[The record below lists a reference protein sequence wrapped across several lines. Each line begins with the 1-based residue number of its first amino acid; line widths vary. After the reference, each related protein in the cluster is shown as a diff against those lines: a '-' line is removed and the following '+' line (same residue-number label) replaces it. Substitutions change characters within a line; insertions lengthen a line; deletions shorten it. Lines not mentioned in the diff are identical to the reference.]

1 MPLVDLAGLSRFLY
15 NLEQKWNAKLEAR
28 DFTVTAT
35 IDSLTATTAT
45 IDKTLSE
52 IEAAYQAGKNLSCVG
67 VLAGDFGASIKLTT
81 VQRFTYSGSY
91 VFSGMGM
98 IYTGESPQY
107 VSLFLHI
114 ASNGVTV
121 TINPLAVEQAYTDI
135 ALTGTWILN
144 KRYDSSFNEV
154 DAEGHAIFKSGAINL
169 ISDPSVAHLLI
180 EHNITSDSTFKE
192 IWWEGSSTKVYE
204 MKAYKSGHVSKGE
217 DGSWQYD
224 IGYVNDLNTTTNYHK
239 AADYNSLT
247 NIGFCYKINSSRAIT
262 EEDLPS
268 IKMTIGEDIV

>member
-1 MPLVDLAGLSRFLY
+1 MPLVDLAGLSRFLQK
-15 NLEQKWNAKLEAR
+15 LKEQ

-52 IEAAYQAGKNLSCVG
+52 IEATYQAGKNLSCAVI
-67 VLAGDFGASIKLTT
+67 LPGDSGAFIKLTT
-81 VQRFTYSGSY
+81 VQRFAHNGSY

-107 VSLFLHI
+107 VYLFLHI

-121 TINPLAVEQAYTDI
+121 TINPLTVSDKAYTDI

-154 DAEGHAIFKSGAINL
+154 DADGHAIFKSGSIAL
-169 ISDPSVAHLLI
+169 VTDPSIVHLLLN
-180 EHNITSDSTFKE
+180 HNPMTDSSFKE
-192 IWWEGSSTKVYE
+192 IWWEGDAAKVYE
-204 MKAYKSGHVSKGE
+204 MKSYKTGHVSVGA
-217 DGSWQYD
+217 DDSWQYAV
-224 IGYVNDLNTTTNYHK
+224 GYVNDLNTTTNYHK
-239 AADYNSLT
+239 AANYGSVT

-268 IKMTIGEDIV
+268 IKMTIGEDIH

>member
-1 MPLVDLAGLSRFLY
+1 MALIDLAGLERFLQK
-15 NLEQKWNAKLEAR
+15 LKEQ

-45 IDKTLSE
+45 VDKTLSE

-107 VSLFLHI
+107 VSLFIHI

-121 TINPLAVEQAYTDI
+121 AINPLSAAEQAYTDI

-154 DAEGHAIFKSGAINL
+154 DADGHAIFKSSSIAL
-169 ISDPSVAHLLI
+169 VTDPSIVHLLLN
-180 EHNITSDSTFKE
+180 HNPMTDSSFKE
-192 IWWEGSSTKVYE
+192 IWWEGDSAKVYE
-204 MKAYKSGHVSKGE
+204 MKSYKTGHISIGA
-217 DGSWQYD
+217 DDSWQYAV
-224 IGYVNDLNTTTNYHK
+224 GYVNDLNTSTNYHK
-239 AADYNSLT
+239 AANYGSVT
-247 NIGFCYKINSSRAIT
+247 NIGFCYQINSSRAIT

-268 IKMTIGEDIV
+268 IKMAIGEDIS

>member
-1 MPLVDLAGLSRFLY
+1 MPLVDLAGLNRFLQKLDERY
-15 NLEQKWNAKLEAR
+15 N
-28 DFTVTAT
+28 FTVTAT

-67 VLAGDFGASIKLTT
+67 VLVGDFGASIKLTT
-81 VQRFTYSGSY
+81 VQRFTHSGSY

-121 TINPLAVEQAYTDI
+121 AINPLAAAEQTYTDI

-144 KRYDSSFNEV
+144 KRYDSSFSEV
-154 DAEGHAIFKSGAINL
+154 DADGHAIFKSSRITL
-169 ISDPSVAHLLI
+169 LTDPSVAHLLI
-180 EHNITSDSTFKE
+180 DHNPVTDSSFKE
-192 IWWEGSSTKVYE
+192 IWWEGDAARVYE
-204 MKAYKSGHVSKGE
+204 MKAYKTGQVSIGA
-217 DGSWQYD
+217 DNSWQYA
-224 IGYVNDLNTTTNYHK
+224 IGYVNDLNATTNYHK
-239 AADYNSLT
+239 AANYASVT

-268 IKMTIGEDIV
+268 IKMTIGEDIS

>member
-1 MPLVDLAGLSRFLY
+1 MPLVDLAGLSRFLQK
-15 NLEQKWNAKLEAR
+15 LKEQ

-35 IDSLTATTAT
+35 MDSLTATTAT
-45 IDKTLSE
+45 VDKTLSE
-52 IEAAYQAGKNLSCVG
+52 IEAAYQAGKTLSCVG

-81 VQRFTYSGSY
+81 VQRFTHSGSY

-98 IYTGESPQY
+98 IYTGEVPQY

-121 TINPLAVEQAYTDI
+121 AINPLAAVEQTYTDI

-154 DAEGHAIFKSGAINL
+154 DADGHAIFKSGKVSL
-169 ISDPSVAHLLI
+169 ISDPSIIHLLI
-180 EHNITSDSTFKE
+180 DHNPMTDSSFKE
-192 IWWEGSSTKVYE
+192 IWWEGDSAKVYE
-204 MKAYKSGHVSKGE
+204 MKAYKMGQVSIGT
-217 DGSWQYD
+217 DNSWQYAV
-224 IGYVNDLNTTTNYHK
+224 GYVNDLNTTTNYHK
-239 AADYNSLT
+239 AANYGAVT

-262 EEDLPS
+262 EEDPPS
-268 IKMTIGEDIV
+268 IKMAIGEDIS

>member
-1 MPLVDLAGLSRFLY
+1 MPLVDLAGLSRFLQK
-15 NLEQKWNAKLEAR
+15 LKEQ

-35 IDSLTATTAT
+35 IGSLTSTTAT

-98 IYTGESPQY
+98 IYTGEVPQY

-121 TINPLAVEQAYTDI
+121 AINPLTVSDQAYTDI
-135 ALTGTWILN
+135 ALTGT
-144 KRYDSSFNEV
+144 
-154 DAEGHAIFKSGAINL
+154 
-169 ISDPSVAHLLI
+169 
-180 EHNITSDSTFKE
+180 
-192 IWWEGSSTKVYE
+192 
-204 MKAYKSGHVSKGE
+204 
-217 DGSWQYD
+217 
-224 IGYVNDLNTTTNYHK
+224 
-239 AADYNSLT
+239 
-247 NIGFCYKINSSRAIT
+247 
-262 EEDLPS
+262 
-268 IKMTIGEDIV
+268 